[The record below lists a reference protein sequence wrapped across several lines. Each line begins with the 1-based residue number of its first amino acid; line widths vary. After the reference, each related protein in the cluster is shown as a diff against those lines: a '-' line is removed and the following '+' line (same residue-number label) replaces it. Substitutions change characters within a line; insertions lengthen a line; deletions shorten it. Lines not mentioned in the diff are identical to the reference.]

1 MGGKLIKV
9 NKLTTANQ
17 HAIFRDAKVNMIIIG
32 EKIGN
37 VGPVQV
43 GRWIGCW
50 KLVDF
55 AL

>member
-1 MGGKLIKV
+1 MIKLNKLI
-9 NKLTTANQ
+9 TANQ
-17 HAIFRDAKVNMIIIG
+17 YVVFRDTKINTIIIG

-43 GRWIGCW
+43 GGWIGCW

-55 AL
+55 LM